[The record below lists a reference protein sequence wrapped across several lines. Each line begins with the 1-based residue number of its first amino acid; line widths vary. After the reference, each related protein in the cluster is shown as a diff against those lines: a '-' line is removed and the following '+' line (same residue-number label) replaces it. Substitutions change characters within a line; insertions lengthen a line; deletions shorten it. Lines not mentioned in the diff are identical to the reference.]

1 MTYDCLLEIYETERI
16 KVISVW
22 SMFTDGDLPIRPH
35 AVDPRGRSV
44 HEHLVHQCVSE
55 DVWFRTRLGIDV
67 AAPPLPSQETR
78 MEFMKRYA
86 EDSAK
91 RLAALRAKDEPWW
104 EEEVPFFDVQRSRA
118 WHRSRLCEMTELYDR
133 QPGNGAHRR
142 ASQRGASAEE
152 A

>member
-1 MTYDCLLEIYETERI
+1 
-16 KVISVW
+16 
-22 SMFTDGDLPIRPH
+22 
-35 AVDPRGRSV
+35 
-44 HEHLVHQCVSE
+44 
-55 DVWFRTRLGIDV
+55 
-67 AAPPLPSQETR
+67 

-118 WHRSRLCEMTELYDR
+118 WHRSRRREMTELYDR
-133 QPGNGAHRR
+133 QPGHGAPWPTAPH
-142 ASQRGASAEE
+142 GTSAEE